1 MKILFLQNHYIPWRQ
16 SILLLIL
23 AMAKKSMMKLRNN
36 LVAFRSV
43 YWVSFKVQFSHYK
56 LNWLLRQPITSLIIS
71 SGRFFRHCNLI
82 NQFFFFWCVI
92 SKFNSQSK
100 NFNAQ
105 PICTLNL
112 NFKLFNFGQYN
123 YKSNIQKYLVT
134 WASLIN

>member
-1 MKILFLQNHYIPWRQ
+1 MKTLFWFFLLTFFLQNHYIPWRQ
-16 SILLLIL
+16 SILLPIL

-56 LNWLLRQPITSLIIS
+56 LNWLLRRPIISLINS

-82 NQFFFFWCVI
+82 RQFIFFGASFQNLILNQ
-92 SKFNSQSK
+92 

-105 PICTLNL
+105 PICTLSL

-123 YKSNIQKYLVT
+123 YNLSSRSI
-134 WASLIN
+134 